1 MKIEITKYLH
11 GEKRKENKMNK
22 ETMIKAILRWIA
34 IRENNGYKISGYGFQ
49 KDKIFINFE
58 KEVKK

>member
-1 MKIEITKYLH
+1 
-11 GEKRKENKMNK
+11 MNK